1 MIHAIPPLAI
11 LLEKGPAMFAFDF
24 GRYLVAASVT
34 SAIVWGLRRSRIAAR
49 KIQAREATAAD
60 RRREFLQSLQ
70 TVATYLFVGLFIVWG
85 VDSGVLHRFQGSY
98 GLFGDM
104 ALLAAIIVAHDAY
117 FYWVHRAMH
126 DPKLFKTFHRAH
138 HRSVTPTPWAAYSF
152 AIPEAAVMIAF
163 VPIWL
168 FFVATPVWV
177 MFLWINFQ
185 IIRNAMGHAG
195 FELHPRW
202 WLTSP
207 LTRWINTTTHHD
219 LHHSGGFNRNYGLYF
234 TWWDK
239 WMGTEHP
246 QYAERFHAVVSRPPV
261 CARTGGATV
270 DQADGEMTET
280 MSLRSVQP
288 SRS

>member
-1 MIHAIPPLAI
+1 MISDIPPLAI
-11 LLEKGPAMFAFDF
+11 LIEKGPAIFAFDF
-24 GRYLVAASVT
+24 GRYLVAAGVT
-34 SAIVWGLRRSRIAAR
+34 SAIVWGLRRSSLAAR
-49 KIQAREATAAD
+49 KIQAREASAVD
-60 RRREFLQSLQ
+60 RRREVLQSLQ
-70 TVATYLFVGLFIVWG
+70 TVGVYLVASLFIIWG

-98 GLFGDM
+98 GVLGDM

-126 DPKLFKTFHRAH
+126 HPKLFKTFHRAH

-152 AIPEAAVMIAF
+152 AIPEAFVMILF

-168 FFVATPVWV
+168 FFVATPAWV
-177 MFLWINFQ
+177 MLLWINFQ

-202 WLTSP
+202 WLTTP

-246 QYAERFHAVVSRPPV
+246 HYAERFAEVVSRPRV
-261 CARTGGATV
+261 
-270 DQADGEMTET
+270 QADEAARVTA
-280 MSLRSVQP
+280 
-288 SRS
+288 

>member
-34 SAIVWGLRRSRIAAR
+34 SAVVWGLRRSSIAAR

-126 DPKLFKTFHRAH
+126 HPKLFKTFHRAH
-138 HRSVTPTPWAAYSF
+138 HRSVTPTPS
-152 AIPEAAVMIAF
+152 
-163 VPIWL
+163 
-168 FFVATPVWV
+168 
-177 MFLWINFQ
+177 
-185 IIRNAMGHAG
+185 
-195 FELHPRW
+195 
-202 WLTSP
+202 SP
-207 LTRWINTTTHHD
+207 
-219 LHHSGGFNRNYGLYF
+219 
-234 TWWDK
+234 
-239 WMGTEHP
+239 
-246 QYAERFHAVVSRPPV
+246 SRPPPAAG
-261 CARTGGATV
+261 ARIRTA
-270 DQADGEMTET
+270 ASPACRANASPMTP
-280 MSLRSVQP
+280 RRW
-288 SRS
+288 SRTRPTSTPP